1 MPAFITILIVGIVL
15 IVIGLSNIKG
25 NIDSIHSYHKSRLAK
40 EDEPIFAKLM
50 SIGTLICGIS
60 VILFALLFLIG
71 NLQNQPIFV
80 NIGSYITIIGLAIG
94 VGIMLYT
101 TIKYNK
107 GIF

>member
-1 MPAFITILIVGIVL
+1 MGIVL
-15 IVIGLSNIKG
+15 IVIELSNIKG

-40 EDEPIFAKLM
+40 EDEPI
-50 SIGTLICGIS
+50 
-60 VILFALLFLIG
+60 
-71 NLQNQPIFV
+71 LQNQPIFV